1 MPELQKTRPET
12 ALALVLAFGA
22 ATLTG
27 LGATLIF
34 YFSNLQGWLF
44 TQSGNSD
51 GRCSPAAVPRS
62 YFVLVPVLP
71 AAFCWL

>member
-44 TQSGNSD
+44 T
-51 GRCSPAAVPRS
+51 RV
-62 YFVLVPVLP
+62 
-71 AAFCWL
+71 W